1 MNKVKPNKVK
11 PSANLLRLMK
21 EPERV
26 AKRGKPPKGLLSSTT
41 PAKLEKTVRQAIIA
55 HTVGEMLAKAR
66 EERNLSARELAI
78 KVEAS
83 HPRVLAVEKT
93 DSRIEVQTLVRYA
106 EAMNYNVQLTLIPK
120 EEGKEI
126 VGRLS

>member
-1 MNKVKPNKVK
+1 MSKTE

-26 AKRGKPPKGLLSSTT
+26 AKKGKPPKGLLSSAT
-41 PAKLEKTVRQAIIA
+41 PAKLEQTVKEAIVA

-66 EERNLSARELAI
+66 EERKLSARELAL
-78 KVEAS
+78 KVDAS

-93 DSRIEVQTLVRYA
+93 ASRIEVQTLVRYA
-106 EAMNYNVQLTLIPK
+106 EAMDYNVQLTLVPK
-120 EEGKEI
+120 KEGKEI
-126 VGRLS
+126 VGQLS